1 MKHSRHLHRCWFSAI
16 LLVFFLCSCMTLDYR
31 GIQGLFEQAV
41 QLDNGRS
48 VSAFTESSV
57 FTEPGYGDVT
67 AQLTPEYI
75 QKLDQRLRPNAWLL
89 LSTSQWRMAKLTEA
103 RESAQKGLNEP
114 ALQKQSRDQVLLLMI
129 PGLAI
134 DMEIE
139 KTWKEAGMKFTPA
152 QYTKVAKD
160 YATVFDSFSD
170 AEKAMGPAT
179 PPNTR
184 HYLNYQR
191 WRVVQGWR
199 FVINSIDAGNDQ
211 QDNDAQNDALK
222 EAGKQ
227 FNGKPLHDVAKSLE
241 SSIPAGNPLR
251 DLIAAESR

>member
-1 MKHSRHLHRCWFSAI
+1 
-16 LLVFFLCSCMTLDYR
+16 MTLDYR
-31 GIQGLFEQAV
+31 GIQGSFEQAV
-41 QLDNGRS
+41 ELDNGRS

-57 FTEPGYGDVT
+57 FTEPGYGDVA

-89 LSTSQWRMAKLTEA
+89 LSASQWRMGKLTEA
-103 RESAQKGLNEP
+103 RESAQKGLKEP
-114 ALQKQSRDQVLLLMI
+114 ALQKQSRDHVLLLMI
-129 PGLAI
+129 PGLVI

-139 KTWKEAGMKFTPA
+139 KTWKEAGMKFTLA
-152 QYTKVAKD
+152 QYAKVERN
-160 YATVFDSFSD
+160 YVTVFDLFSD

-184 HYLNYQR
+184 HYLSYQR

-199 FVINSIDAGNDQ
+199 SVINSIDAGNDQ

-227 FNGKPLHDVAKSLE
+227 FSGKSLQEVAKNLE
-241 SSIPAGNPLR
+241 SSIPEGNSLR
-251 DLIAAESR
+251 DLIAAQSR